1 MSESISFSF
10 RWHLCHPKG
19 KEVLFSMQNKIN
31 NISKI
36 AYTGLFTATSIIL
49 TRFFSFSI
57 AIAGFNALRLS
68 FGEIPIM
75 INGLMLGP
83 VFGAACGALADIIG
97 YAINPLGGAYFPGFT
112 LGAML
117 TGLIPGV
124 LSRYCFKEMKW
135 PSVALIIVL
144 TELITV
150 PLNTLWFSM
159 LYGKAYITFLV
170 PRVLGKGI
178 LIPVYVIIAKMTVRQ
193 IHRILS
199 SAKH

>member
-1 MSESISFSF
+1 
-10 RWHLCHPKG
+10 
-19 KEVLFSMQNKIN
+19 MQNKIN

-97 YAINPLGGAYFPGFT
+97 YAINPLGGGLFSRVYTGSHADRTYPG
-112 LGAML
+112 
-117 TGLIPGV
+117 
-124 LSRYCFKEMKW
+124 
-135 PSVALIIVL
+135 SV
-144 TELITV
+144 
-150 PLNTLWFSM
+150 
-159 LYGKAYITFLV
+159 KQ
-170 PRVLGKGI
+170 I
-178 LIPVYVIIAKMTVRQ
+178 LF
-193 IHRILS
+193 
-199 SAKH
+199 